1 MTPNPGFD
9 TVKGT
14 PKFLKGY
21 HFKQTYFS
29 LIFLYI
35 YNILHNKSFKSVEE
49 GKQQK

>member
-1 MTPNPGFD
+1 MTPNLIL

-21 HFKQTYFS
+21 HFKQSYFH
-29 LIFLYI
+29 LLYM
-35 YNILHNKSFKSVEE
+35 YNILHNKSLKNIEE